1 MVDEQALQR
10 LLEEVRAR
18 RMEFARQG
26 RLSGDIVDLLKQAG
40 IFRALV
46 ARRFGGEEL
55 SPSDFC
61 RLVERISAADGSTGW
76 IASFG
81 HAAIYLSA
89 LPIET
94 LQAIYADGPDVIFAG
109 GIFPPKPARRV
120 AGGILV
126 NGRWSWASGC
136 TAAAYL
142 GVGIKVEDGGAGSGL
157 PRMAVIPRENAT
169 IIDNWDV
176 NGLRGTGSHD
186 IEVTGIVVP
195 EDWTFI
201 RGGASSLD
209 TPLFRYPTLAI
220 ASQVLAV
227 VGLGAA
233 RAALDQAIAMASERA
248 SITGAPRLADRA
260 HVQIELAKAEAQLR
274 SARAF
279 LYETTDQAFER
290 LAAGE
295 ELGLQTRA
303 LLRLSATNAAKVGAD
318 VTRAAYTMCGTA
330 GIFTDHPLAQA
341 LQDALVVPQHTFLSE
356 GTWQNAGR
364 MLLGLEAGPG
374 FP

>member
-10 LLEEVRAR
+10 LLEEAR
-18 RMEFARQG
+18 TRRREFAQQG
-26 RLSGDIVDLLKQAG
+26 HLSGDIVDLLKQAG

-89 LPIET
+89 LPVET
-94 LQAIYADGPDVIFAG
+94 LETIYADGPDVIFAG

-120 AGGILV
+120 DGGFLI

-142 GVGIKVEDGGAGSGL
+142 GVGIKVEDGSAESGL
-157 PRMAVIPRENAT
+157 PRMAVIPREGAT

-186 IEVTGIVVP
+186 IEVTGVVVP
-195 EDWTFI
+195 EEWTFI

-227 VGLGAA
+227 VGLGTA
-233 RAALDQAIAMASERA
+233 RAALDQAIAMAGERT

-290 LAAGE
+290 LAANE

-303 LLRLSATNAAKVGAD
+303 LLRLSATNAAKVGAE

-356 GTWQNAGR
+356 GTWQSAGR

>member
-10 LLEEVRAR
+10 LLEEARVR

-81 HAAIYLSA
+81 HAAMYLSA
-89 LPIET
+89 LPVET
-94 LQAIYADGPDVIFAG
+94 LETIYADGPDVIFAG

-120 AGGILV
+120 EGGFLV

-142 GVGIKVEDGGAGSGL
+142 GVGIKLEEGGESGL

-186 IEVTGIVVP
+186 IEVTGVVVP

-209 TPLFRYPTLAI
+209 TPLFHYPTLAI

-233 RAALDQAIAMASERA
+233 RAALDQAIAMAGERA

-290 LAAGE
+290 LTAGQ
-295 ELGLQTRA
+295 ELDLQTRT

-318 VTRAAYTMCGTA
+318 VTRQAYTMCGTA

-356 GTWQNAGR
+356 GTWQSAGR

>member
-10 LLEEVRAR
+10 LLEEARTR

-89 LPIET
+89 LPIATLET
-94 LQAIYADGPDVIFAG
+94 IYADGPDVIFAG

-120 AGGILV
+120 DGGFLV

-142 GVGIKVEDGGAGSGL
+142 GVGIKVDDGSTESGL

-186 IEVTGIVVP
+186 IEVTGVVVP

-220 ASQVLAV
+220 ASQVLAA

-233 RAALDQAIAMASERA
+233 RAALDQAIAMAGERT
-248 SITGAPRLADRA
+248 SITGAPRLAERP
-260 HVQIELAKAEAQLR
+260 HVQIELAKAEAELR

-279 LYETTDQAFER
+279 LYEATDQAYER

-295 ELGLQTRA
+295 ELGLQMRT
-303 LLRLSATNAAKVGAD
+303 LLRLSATHAAKVGAD

-330 GIFTDHPLAQA
+330 GIFTGHPLAQA
-341 LQDALVVPQHTFLSE
+341 LQDALVVPQHVFLSDS
-356 GTWQNAGR
+356 TWQSAGR
-364 MLLGLEAGPG
+364 MLLGLEAAPG

>member
-10 LLEEVRAR
+10 LLEEARAR

-89 LPIET
+89 LPVATLET
-94 LQAIYADGPDVIFAG
+94 IYADGPDVIFAG

-120 AGGILV
+120 EGGFLV

-142 GVGIKVEDGGAGSGL
+142 GVGIKLEEGGESGL

-186 IEVTGIVVP
+186 IEVAGVVVP

-227 VGLGAA
+227 VALGAA
-233 RAALDQAIAMASERA
+233 RAALDQAIGMAGERA
-248 SITGAPRLADRA
+248 SITGAPRLADHA

-290 LAAGE
+290 LATDE
-295 ELGLQTRA
+295 ELDLQTRT
-303 LLRLSATNAAKVGAD
+303 LLRLSATNAAKVGAE
-318 VTRAAYTMCGTA
+318 VTRQAYTMCGTA

-356 GTWQNAGR
+356 GTWQSAGR

>member
-10 LLEEVRAR
+10 LLEEARAR
-18 RMEFARQG
+18 RMEFARQ
-26 RLSGDIVDLLKQAG
+26 RHLSGDIVDLLKQAG

-89 LPIET
+89 LPVET
-94 LQAIYADGPDVIFAG
+94 LETIYADGPDVIFAG

-120 AGGILV
+120 DGGILV

-142 GVGIKVEDGGAGSGL
+142 GVGIKVEDGSAESGL
-157 PRMAVIPRENAT
+157 PRMAVIPRESAT
-169 IIDNWDV
+169 IVDNWDV

-186 IEVTGIVVP
+186 IEVANVVVP
-195 EDWTFI
+195 DDWTFI
-201 RGGASSLD
+201 RGGASTLN

-227 VGLGAA
+227 VGLGTA
-233 RAALDQAIAMASERA
+233 RAALDQAIAMAGERT

-290 LAAGE
+290 LAAGD
-295 ELGLQTRA
+295 ELGLQTRT
-303 LLRLSATNAAKVGAD
+303 LLRLGATNAAKVGAD
-318 VTRAAYTMCGTA
+318 VTRMAYTMCGTA

-341 LQDALVVPQHTFLSE
+341 LQDALVVPQHAFLSE
-356 GTWQNAGR
+356 GTWQSAGR

>member
-10 LLEEVRAR
+10 LLEEARAR

-89 LPIET
+89 LPVET
-94 LQAIYADGPDVIFAG
+94 LETIYADGPDVIFAG

-120 AGGILV
+120 DGGILV

-142 GVGIKVEDGGAGSGL
+142 GVGIKVEDGSVESGL
-157 PRMAVIPRENAT
+157 PRMAVIPRESAT
-169 IIDNWDV
+169 IVDNWDV

-186 IEVTGIVVP
+186 IEVANVVVP

-233 RAALDQAIAMASERA
+233 RAALDQAIAMAGERT

-260 HVQIELAKAEAQLR
+260 HVQIELARAEAQLR

-279 LYETTDQAFER
+279 LYETTDQAFEQ
-290 LAAGE
+290 LAAGD
-295 ELGLQTRA
+295 ELGLQMRT
-303 LLRLSATNAAKVGAD
+303 LLRLGATNAAKVGAD
-318 VTRAAYTMCGTA
+318 VTRAAYAMCGTA

-341 LQDALVVPQHTFLSE
+341 LQDALVVPQHAFLSE
-356 GTWQNAGR
+356 GTWQSAGR

>member
-89 LPIET
+89 LPVET
-94 LQAIYADGPDVIFAG
+94 LETIYADGPDVIFAG

-120 AGGILV
+120 EGGFLV

-136 TAAAYL
+136 TSAAYL

-157 PRMAVIPRENAT
+157 PRMAVIPRENTT

>member
-10 LLEEVRAR
+10 LLEEARAR

-89 LPIET
+89 LPVET
-94 LQAIYADGPDVIFAG
+94 LETIYADGPDVIFAG

-120 AGGILV
+120 DGGILV

-142 GVGIKVEDGGAGSGL
+142 GVGIKVEDGGAGSG
-157 PRMAVIPRENAT
+157 PPHMAVIPRKSAT
-169 IIDNWDV
+169 IVDNWDV

-186 IEVTGIVVP
+186 IEVANVVVP

-201 RGGASSLD
+201 RGGTSSLD

-233 RAALDQAIAMASERA
+233 RAALDQAIAMAGERT

-260 HVQIELAKAEAQLR
+260 HVQIELARAEAQLR

-279 LYETTDQAFER
+279 LYETTDQAFEQ
-290 LAAGE
+290 LAAGD
-295 ELGLQTRA
+295 ELGLQMRT
-303 LLRLSATNAAKVGAD
+303 LLRLGATNAAKVGAD
-318 VTRAAYTMCGTA
+318 VTRAAYAMCGTA

-341 LQDALVVPQHTFLSE
+341 LQDALVVPQHAFLSE
-356 GTWQNAGR
+356 GTWQSAGR

>member
-1 MVDEQALQR
+1 MSDEQALLR
-10 LLEEVRAR
+10 LLEEARAR
-18 RMEFARQG
+18 RLESTRQR

-40 IFRALV
+40 VFRALV
-46 ARRFGGEEL
+46 ARRFGGEEQ
-55 SPSDFC
+55 SPSNFC

-89 LPIET
+89 LPVTTLET
-94 LQAIYADGPDVIFAG
+94 IYADGPDVIFAG
-109 GIFPPKPARRV
+109 GIFPSKPARRV
-120 AGGILV
+120 DGGFLV
-126 NGRWSWASGC
+126 NGRWGWASGC

-142 GVGIKVEDGGAGSGL
+142 GVGIKVEDGGAESGL
-157 PRMAVIPRENAT
+157 PRLAVVPRKSAT
-169 IIDNWDV
+169 IIENWNV
-176 NGLRGTGSHD
+176 NGLGGTGSHD
-186 IEVTGIVVP
+186 IEVGNTVVP

-201 RGGASSLD
+201 RGGSSSLD

-220 ASQVLAV
+220 ASQVLAAV
-227 VGLGAA
+227 ALGVA
-233 RAALDQAIAMASERA
+233 RGALDEAIAMAGDRT

-279 LYETTDQAFER
+279 FYETIDQAFER
-290 LAAGE
+290 LVAGE
-295 ELGLQTRA
+295 EHGLQTRA
-303 LLRLSATNAAKVGAD
+303 LLRLCATNAARVGAD
-318 VTRAAYTMCGTA
+318 VAHAAYTMCGTA

-341 LQDALVVPQHTFLSE
+341 LQDALVVPQHAFLSE
-356 GTWQNAGR
+356 GTWQSAGR
-364 MLLGLEAGPG
+364 LLLGLEAEPG

>member
-1 MVDEQALQR
+1 MQLGATVLPGAVACSEATPAAQ
-10 LLEEVRAR
+10 
-18 RMEFARQG
+18 EFAMKSQQASPPWPLQSPHRPW
-26 RLSGDIVDLLKQAG
+26 RRPAPAASIVIFAAPG
-40 IFRALV
+40 IA
-46 ARRFGGEEL
+46 
-55 SPSDFC
+55 D
-61 RLVERISAADGSTGW
+61 ADGRPGA
-76 IASFG
+76 ASFG

-89 LPIET
+89 LPIQTLET
-94 LQAIYADGPDVIFAG
+94 IYADGPDVIFAG
-109 GIFPPKPARRV
+109 GIFPPKPAQRV
-120 AGGILV
+120 EGGFLV

-142 GVGIKVEDGGAGSGL
+142 GVGIKVDDGSAESGL
-157 PRMAVIPRENAT
+157 PRMAVIPRESAT
-169 IIDNWDV
+169 IVDNWDV

-186 IEVTGIVVP
+186 IEVTGLVVP

-233 RAALDQAIAMASERA
+233 RAALDQATAMAGERT

-260 HVQIELAKAEAQLR
+260 HVQIELARAEAQLR

-279 LYETTDQAFER
+279 LYEATDQAYER

-295 ELGLQTRA
+295 ELGLQTRT

-341 LQDALVVPQHTFLSE
+341 LQDALVVPQHAFLSE
-356 GTWQNAGR
+356 GTWQSAGR
-364 MLLGLEAGPG
+364 MLLGLEAAPG

>member
-10 LLEEVRAR
+10 LLEEARAR

-89 LPIET
+89 LPVET
-94 LQAIYADGPDVIFAG
+94 LETIYADGPDVIFAG

-120 AGGILV
+120 DGGILV

-142 GVGIKVEDGGAGSGL
+142 GVGIKVEDGSVESGL
-157 PRMAVIPRENAT
+157 PRMAVIPRESAT
-169 IIDNWDV
+169 IVDNWDV

-186 IEVTGIVVP
+186 IEVANVVVP

-233 RAALDQAIAMASERA
+233 RAALDQAIAMAGERT

-260 HVQIELAKAEAQLR
+260 HVQIELARAEAQLR

-279 LYETTDQAFER
+279 LYETTDQAFEQ
-290 LAAGE
+290 LAAGD
-295 ELGLQTRA
+295 ELGLQTRT
-303 LLRLSATNAAKVGAD
+303 LLRLGATNAAKVGAD
-318 VTRAAYTMCGTA
+318 VTRAAYAMCGTA

-341 LQDALVVPQHTFLSE
+341 LQDALVVPQHAFLSE
-356 GTWQNAGR
+356 GTWQSAGR

>member
-1 MVDEQALQR
+1 Q
-10 LLEEVRAR
+10 
-18 RMEFARQG
+18 
-26 RLSGDIVDLLKQAG
+26 
-40 IFRALV
+40 
-46 ARRFGGEEL
+46 
-55 SPSDFC
+55 
-61 RLVERISAADGSTGW
+61 
-76 IASFG
+76 
-81 HAAIYLSA
+81 
-89 LPIET
+89 
-94 LQAIYADGPDVIFAG
+94 
-109 GIFPPKPARRV
+109 PARRV
-120 AGGILV
+120 EGGFLV
-126 NGRWSWASGC
+126 NGRWSWARGC

-157 PRMAVIPRENAT
+157 PRMAVIPRESAT
-169 IIDNWDV
+169 IVDNWNV

-186 IEVTGIVVP
+186 IEVTGLVGP

-295 ELGLQTRA
+295 ELGMQTRA
-303 LLRLSATNAAKVGAD
+303 LLGLSATNAAKVGAD

-374 FP
+374 FPRNFN

>member
-10 LLEEVRAR
+10 LLEEARAR
-18 RMEFARQG
+18 RMEFARQR

-46 ARRFGGEEL
+46 ARQFGGEEQK
-55 SPSDFC
+55 PSDFC

-94 LQAIYADGPDVIFAG
+94 LKTIYADGPDVIFAG

-120 AGGILV
+120 DGGFLV

-157 PRMAVIPRENAT
+157 PRMAVVPRKSAAV
-169 IIDNWDV
+169 IDNWDV
-176 NGLRGTGSHD
+176 NGLGGTGSHD
-186 IEVTGIVVP
+186 IEVAGVVVP

-201 RGGASSLD
+201 RGGSSSLD

-227 VGLGAA
+227 VALGVA
-233 RAALDQAIAMASERA
+233 RGALDETIAMAGEGA

-279 LYETTDQAFER
+279 LYETTDEAYDR
-290 LAAGE
+290 LVAGD
-295 ELGLQTRA
+295 ELGLQTRT
-303 LLRLSATNAAKVGAD
+303 LLRLGATNAAKVGAD
-318 VTRAAYTMCGTA
+318 VARAAYTMCGTA
-330 GIFTDHPLAQA
+330 GIFTGHPLAQA
-341 LQDALVVPQHTFLSE
+341 LQDALVVPQHAFLSE
-356 GTWQNAGR
+356 GTWQSAGR
-364 MLLGLEAGPG
+364 SLLGLEAGPG

>member
-1 MVDEQALQR
+1 MSDEQALQR
-10 LLEEVRAR
+10 LLEEARAR

-46 ARRFGGEEL
+46 ARRFGGQEL

-94 LQAIYADGPDVIFAG
+94 LETIYADGPDVIFAG
-109 GIFPPKPARRV
+109 GIFPPKPAQRV
-120 AGGILV
+120 EGGFLV

-142 GVGIKVEDGGAGSGL
+142 GVGIKIDDGSTESGL
-157 PRMAVIPRENAT
+157 PRMAVIPRESAT
-169 IIDNWDV
+169 IVDNWDV

-186 IEVTGIVVP
+186 IEVAGVVVP

-201 RGGASSLD
+201 RGGPSSLD

-233 RAALDQAIAMASERA
+233 RAALDQAIAMAGERT

-279 LYETTDQAFER
+279 FYEVTDQAFER
-290 LAAGE
+290 LATGE
-295 ELGLQTRA
+295 ELGLQTRT
-303 LLRLSATNAAKVGAD
+303 LLRLSATHAAKVGAD

-330 GIFTDHPLAQA
+330 GIFADHPLAQA

-364 MLLGLEAGPG
+364 MLLGLEAAPG

>member
-10 LLEEVRAR
+10 LLEEARAR

-81 HAAIYLSA
+81 HAAMYLSA
-89 LPIET
+89 LPVET
-94 LQAIYADGPDVIFAG
+94 LETIYADGPDVIFAG

-120 AGGILV
+120 EGGFLV

-142 GVGIKVEDGGAGSGL
+142 GVGIKLEEGGESGL

-186 IEVTGIVVP
+186 IEVTGVVVP

-209 TPLFRYPTLAI
+209 TPLFHYPTLAI

-233 RAALDQAIAMASERA
+233 RAALDQAIAMAGERA

-290 LAAGE
+290 LTAGQ
-295 ELGLQTRA
+295 ELDLQTRT

-318 VTRAAYTMCGTA
+318 VTRQAYTMCGTA

-356 GTWQNAGR
+356 GTWQSAGR

>member
-10 LLEEVRAR
+10 LLEEARAR

-26 RLSGDIVDLLKQAG
+26 RLSSDIVDLLKQAG

-89 LPIET
+89 LPVET
-94 LQAIYADGPDVIFAG
+94 LETIYADGPDVIFAG

-120 AGGILV
+120 DGGILV

-142 GVGIKVEDGGAGSGL
+142 GVGIKVEDGSVESGL
-157 PRMAVIPRENAT
+157 PRMAVIPRESAT
-169 IIDNWDV
+169 IVDNWDV

-186 IEVTGIVVP
+186 IEVANVVVP

-201 RGGASSLD
+201 RGGTSSLD

-233 RAALDQAIAMASERA
+233 RAALDQAIAMAGERT

-260 HVQIELAKAEAQLR
+260 HVQIELARAEAQLR

-279 LYETTDQAFER
+279 LYETTDQAFEQ
-290 LAAGE
+290 LAAGD
-295 ELGLQTRA
+295 ELGLQMRT
-303 LLRLSATNAAKVGAD
+303 LLRLGATNAAKVGAD
-318 VTRAAYTMCGTA
+318 VTRAAYAMCGTA

-341 LQDALVVPQHTFLSE
+341 LQDALVVPQHAFLSE
-356 GTWQNAGR
+356 GTWQSAGR